1 MADRGFSLL
10 ELLVALV
17 IISIAAAIAAP
28 NFSRLMEAY
37 VLRTAARQLVT
48 DFQSA
53 RMRAVAEGVNH
64 RVSFVSGIAPQ
75 YAIERNTAGVW
86 QTLDIVRNLAD
97 PKNPYYAR
105 GVTLSTSA
113 HPLRVVFSPLGSVS
127 PAASVTFHSK
137 GDQTK
142 TVFIILTG
150 RIRVE

>member
-28 NFSRLMEAY
+28 GFSRLIEAY
-37 VLRTAARQLVT
+37 VVKTAARQLVT

-53 RMRAVAEGVNH
+53 KMRAVAEGVDH

-75 YAIERNTAGVW
+75 YVVERNTAGAW
-86 QTLDIVRNLAD
+86 QPIDIVRNLAD
-97 PKNPYYAR
+97 PKNPYYAK
-105 GVTLSTSA
+105 GITLSTSA
-113 HPLRVVFSPLGSVS
+113 HPLRVVFSPLGSAS
-127 PAASVTFHSK
+127 PAATVTFRSK
-137 GDQTK
+137 GDQIK
-142 TVFIILTG
+142 KVFIVLTG